1 VEVLRTEG
9 ELLIRVELPGVDPER
24 AEVAVSDGVLSVRA
38 ERQLQ
43 APEGA
48 EYLRRE
54 LAHGTYHRELT
65 LPEGVDPER
74 MTARYEGGIL
84 EIRVP
89 YQASRAV
96 RIPVEIASSEPK
108 ALKAT
113 A

>member
-1 VEVLRTEG
+1 MRAAGDRAADAGRDGPAGSDERDDLLR
-9 ELLIRVELPGVDPER
+9 PS
-24 AEVAVSDGVLSVRA
+24 VAVAGA
-38 ERQLQ
+38 ERKLE